1 MLHAPMYQ
9 QLEKDKG
16 MGANGTVRY
25 RISPTR
31 MESTMAKVGRIDA
44 SFNPDTM
51 HVCSEHFEP
60 NLLEPWGM

>member
-1 MLHAPMYQ
+1 MPQ
-9 QLEKDKG
+9 CTNSWKKTKEW
-16 MGANGTVRY
+16 ANGTVRY